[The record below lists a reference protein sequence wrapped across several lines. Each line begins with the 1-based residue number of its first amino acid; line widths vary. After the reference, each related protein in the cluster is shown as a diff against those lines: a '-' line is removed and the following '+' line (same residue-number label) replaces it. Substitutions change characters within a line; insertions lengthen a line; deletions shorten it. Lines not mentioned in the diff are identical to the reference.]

1 MIVVVVVVVVHSE
14 MHQILI
20 GAFCCE
26 DIVSQLSQF
35 IISKSCNLYN
45 IDLVGS

>member
-1 MIVVVVVVVVHSE
+1 MIVVVVVVDT
-14 MHQILI
+14 I
-20 GAFCCE
+20 GNASDTYRGFCCE

-35 IISKSCNLYN
+35 VTLKSCNLYN